1 MTTLVTGA
9 GLTGSYVARALQDQ
23 GEPVILQDVVIDPVT
38 LGRVLDLDTV
48 TLVRNDLIDLPELL
62 RTLERHQVSR
72 IIHTASLTSDIWQHP
87 YRGARVNIEAFL
99 NVYEAARLQHIERV
113 TISSTASVYA
123 AANTADPERPTAPVS
138 ETDTL
143 RPGDVYGTSKLAGE
157 HLGLNYHHGYGM
169 GFSAVR
175 YPLVVPPYDGAL
187 AFIPATD
194 IARLGSNVAAMVA
207 GALRGEPVRLRD
219 WGDMDWAFVADI
231 AQGTVLANRAEGA
244 EGRIYN
250 LGVGATMRL
259 DVVADIVRRLVPGAD
274 IAIET
279 DARAR
284 TRDHPLDIS
293 RARHELGYKPDY
305 DMERVVTEMLADAG
319 RGIEPPE
326 GAAFTIGTSFLD
338 LRGEQPK

>member
-9 GLTGSYVARALQDQ
+9 GLTGSYVARALQSL
-23 GEPVILQDVVIDPVT
+23 GEPVVLQDVIIDREA
-38 LGRVLDLDTV
+38 LGRILDLDAV
-48 TLVRNDLIDLPELL
+48 ALVRNDLIDLPELV
-62 RTLERHQVSR
+62 RTLERHDVTR
-72 IIHTASLTSDIWQHP
+72 IIHTASLTSDVWQHP

-99 NVYEAARLQHIERV
+99 NVYEAARLRGVERV

-123 AANTADPERPTAPVS
+123 AANTADPERPRAPVA

-157 HLGLNYHHGYGM
+157 HLGLNYHHSYGM

-194 IARLGSNVAAMVA
+194 ISRLGSNVAAMVA
-207 GALRGEPVRLRD
+207 GARRGHPVRLRD

-231 AQGTVLANRAEGA
+231 AQGTVLANRVDGA
-244 EGRIYN
+244 DGRIYN
-250 LGVGATMRL
+250 LGVGQTMRL
-259 DVVADIVRRLVPGAD
+259 EAVAAIVRRLVPGAD
-274 IAIET
+274 ITIET

-284 TRDHPLDIS
+284 TREHPLDIG
-293 RARHELGYKPDY
+293 RARAELGYQPDY
-305 DMERVVTEMLADAG
+305 DMERVVAEMLADAD
-319 RGIEPPE
+319 RGVQPPE
-326 GAAFTIGTSFLD
+326 PAAFSVGTSFLD
-338 LRGEQPK
+338 LRGEQAR